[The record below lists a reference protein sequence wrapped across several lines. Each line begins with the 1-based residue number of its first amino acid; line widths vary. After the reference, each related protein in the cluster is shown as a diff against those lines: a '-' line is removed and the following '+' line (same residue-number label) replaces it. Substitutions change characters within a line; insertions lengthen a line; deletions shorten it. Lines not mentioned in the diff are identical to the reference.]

1 MTIPTQKKGLRSG
14 IQAVKVQT
22 REQVVAEVARE
33 EENLRGFLNYLDTD
47 GDMDEAREMMEA
59 MAQLFQSIKE
69 DCPPLH
75 RLAWPRPEVTFDL
88 SPEGFGSCYKAARAK
103 GLPPKEALTEAI
115 NALGHSM
122 HPPQEEPI
130 P

>member
-1 MTIPTQKKGLRSG
+1 MTIPPKKKGLLSG
-14 IQAVKVQT
+14 VQAVKVQT
-22 REQVVAEVARE
+22 REQVVAEVTKE
-33 EENLRGFLNYLDTD
+33 EENLRGLLTFLDD
-47 GDMDEAREMMEA
+47 GDMDDSREMMEA
-59 MAQLFQSIKE
+59 MSQLFQSIKE

-88 SPEGFGSCYKAARAK
+88 SPEGFGNCYKAARAK

-130 P
+130 Q